1 MERFK
6 VCLAVHLL
14 IIKDN
19 KILLQR
25 RNNPNKYAY
34 RKLAMP
40 AGHLE
45 AGENPDEALIREMKE
60 ELGIDLKDFELV
72 QVMSLNGDTGVYD
85 SYFYLCKDYD
95 GEIRNMEPENIE
107 TVDWYDMSEPL
118 EDLIP
123 YEKYA
128 LEKYLDGKQPFTK
141 FGW

>member
-1 MERFK
+1 MDRFK

-14 IIKDN
+14 IIKDG

-45 AGENPDEALIREMKE
+45 EGESVDEALVREMKE
-60 ELGIDLKDFELV
+60 ELGIKLTDYELV
-72 QVMSLNGDTGVYD
+72 QIMSLNGDTGVYD
-85 SYFYLCKDYD
+85 SYFYLCKGYE
-95 GEIRNMEPENIE
+95 GEIRNMEPENME
-107 TVDWYDMSEPL
+107 SVDWYDMSGPL
-118 EDLIP
+118 DDLIP

-128 LEKYLDGKQPFTK
+128 LDQYLEGGHPFTK